1 VVAWFVLFWQERAA
15 KQRLR
20 AEHRKGLRRHG
31 FALDVRRFLAVGQR
45 DAITAENGDIL
56 KNLILCAPI
65 REVGIR
71 DRRPVGN
78 LARALSD
85 IVGPECYQILR
96 LVERQRPQEHGVEDT
111 EYGAVR
117 ADSERESQ
125 DDDSG
130 KEGLFEKGAQRMTNV
145 MHGKLIQA

>member
-1 VVAWFVLFWQERAA
+1 M
-15 KQRLR
+15 
-20 AEHRKGLRRHG
+20 
-31 FALDVRRFLAVGQR
+31 RRFLAVGQR
-45 DAITAENGDIL
+45 DGIAAENGDIL
-56 KNLILCAPI
+56 KNLILRAPI

-71 DRRPVGN
+71 DRRPIGN

-85 IVGPECYQILR
+85 IVGPKCYQILR
-96 LVERQRPQEHGVEDT
+96 LPERERPQKNRVEDT

-130 KEGLFEKGAQRMTNV
+130 KERLFEKDAQRMTNV
-145 MHGKLIQA
+145 SHGKLIQT